1 MTQVVGMD
9 TEIYQRKT
17 CRYCDRVLPEP
28 FLKLGSLPLA
38 NSFLTQEELTRP
50 EFVCPLNLCYC
61 QNCSLVQLSH
71 TVPPDL
77 MFSNYLY
84 VSSTTQT
91 LRNHFA
97 FYAQEVKKR
106 LNLSTAK
113 PLAVDIGSNDGLLV
127 ECFQKE
133 GFQAVGVEPARN
145 LSDLTNQK
153 GLLTINRYFDEATA
167 REIIDRFG
175 KAGTIT
181 ANNVFAHIDDIH
193 SVCRN
198 VAQLLHEGG
207 IFVIEFPYLPTM
219 IQNMLF
225 DMIYH
230 EHLCYISVH
239 ALNFLLKQ
247 HRLKI
252 FDISYVSS
260 HGGSLRV
267 SVEMESG
274 PYDVSKAVD
283 AHLTRE
289 SKEGYLSMKTYVGFT
304 ESVAKVKDGILRH
317 ISDIKRA
324 RKSVS
329 GYGAPAKSNTLICY
343 CGLSHQDIQF
353 IVDDNPLKQNRF
365 TPGSKIPVVPSDYLN
380 EHPTDYVVVF
390 AWNFA
395 PEIMR
400 KLSHL
405 RKRGIKVIVPLPS
418 PKIV

>member
-9 TEIYQRKT
+9 TEIYRSKT

-113 PLAVDIGSNDGLLV
+113 PLAVDIGINDGLLV

-198 VAQLLHEGG
+198 VAQLLH
-207 IFVIEFPYLPTM
+207 
-219 IQNMLF
+219 
-225 DMIYH
+225 
-230 EHLCYISVH
+230 
-239 ALNFLLKQ
+239 
-247 HRLKI
+247 
-252 FDISYVSS
+252 
-260 HGGSLRV
+260 
-267 SVEMESG
+267 
-274 PYDVSKAVD
+274 
-283 AHLTRE
+283 
-289 SKEGYLSMKTYVGFT
+289 
-304 ESVAKVKDGILRH
+304 
-317 ISDIKRA
+317 
-324 RKSVS
+324 
-329 GYGAPAKSNTLICY
+329 
-343 CGLSHQDIQF
+343 
-353 IVDDNPLKQNRF
+353 
-365 TPGSKIPVVPSDYLN
+365 
-380 EHPTDYVVVF
+380 
-390 AWNFA
+390 
-395 PEIMR
+395 
-400 KLSHL
+400 
-405 RKRGIKVIVPLPS
+405 
-418 PKIV
+418 